1 MKDWQIIT
9 IIIIMTLLILTLL
22 TSLICYIMAFYSS
35 NKKHKNNEIILP
47 DNEIYKS
54 YKELITSDIESARKM
69 EYKEFSV
76 KSFDGLTLYGKY
88 FESFKDAPIEIMFH
102 GYRGDGERD
111 LSTGIRRAKA
121 CVRNVLIVDQ
131 RGHGKSEGHTI
142 SFGIKERYD
151 VITWINKVIE
161 EFGPNI
167 QIILTGISMGA
178 ATVMMASNL
187 DLPSNVIGI
196 LADCGYDCPKNI
208 IKKYIS
214 DMHLPANI
222 FYPFVKLGALLFG
235 HFNVDSASPIESVK
249 HAKVPIIF
257 IHGESDTFVPCY
269 MSEKLYNACSS
280 KKHLTI
286 IKDAEHGISYLFDP
300 ELYVQELEYFFKNKK

>member
-1 MKDWQIIT
+1 MKDWHIIT
-9 IIIIMTLLILTLL
+9 IIIFLILVILTFF
-22 TSLICYIMAFYSS
+22 TSLICYLMAFYSS
-35 NKKHKNNEIILP
+35 NKKHKNNEINLP
-47 DNEIYKS
+47 NNEIYNS
-54 YKELITSDIESARKM
+54 FRELIISDIETSRKLNF
-69 EYKEFSV
+69 KEFTV

-88 FESFKDAPIEIMFH
+88 FESFKNAPIEIMFH

-121 CVRNVLIVDQ
+121 CGRNVLIVDQ
-131 RGHGKSEGHTI
+131 RGHGKSGGHTI
-142 SFGIKERYD
+142 SFGIKERQD

-161 EFGPNI
+161 EFGPDI

-196 LADCGYDCPKNI
+196 LADCGYDSPKNI

-214 DMHLPANI
+214 DMHLPATF

-235 HFNVDSASPIESVK
+235 KFNIDSASPIKSVK
-249 HAKVPIIF
+249 ESKVPIIF
-257 IHGESDTFVPCY
+257 IHGEKDTFVPCY
-269 MSEKLYNACSS
+269 MSEKLYNACSN

-300 ELYVQELEYFFKNKK
+300 DLYVQELEYFFKDKK